1 MITAFYAAILAL
13 VFLVLT
19 YGVIAVRLT
28 KRIAFGTGGDDDMT
42 KRVRAHA
49 NFAEFVPLALLLVMF
64 AEMQNMPLWAVHT
77 AGIVLVLSRLLHAW
91 GIYHPVLDNWQRK
104 AGALSTHI
112 VILAAALWNIW
123 VFAV

>member
-13 VFLVLT
+13 LFLILT
-19 YGVIAVRLT
+19 YGVIAGRLT
-28 KRIAFGTGGDDDMT
+28 KRIAFGTGGHDDMT

-64 AEMQNMPLWAVHT
+64 SEMQAAPLWTIHL
-77 AGIVLVLSRLLHAW
+77 AGLLLVLSRLLHAW

-123 VFAV
+123 VFVV

>member
-13 VFLVLT
+13 LFLILT
-19 YGVIAVRLT
+19 YGVIAGRLT
-28 KRIAFGTGGDDDMT
+28 KRLAFGTGGDDDMT

-49 NFAEFVPLALLLVMF
+49 NFAEFVPLALLLIMF
-64 AEMQNMPLWAVHT
+64 AEMQAAPLWAIH
-77 AGIVLVLSRLLHAW
+77 AGGVALVLSRLVHAW

-123 VFAV
+123 VFTV